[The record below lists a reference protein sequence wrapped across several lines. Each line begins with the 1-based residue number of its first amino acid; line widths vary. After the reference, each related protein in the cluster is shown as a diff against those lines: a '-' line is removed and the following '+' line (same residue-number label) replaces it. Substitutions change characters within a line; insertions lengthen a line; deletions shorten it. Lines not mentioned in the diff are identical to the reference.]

1 MAFSGI
7 VGYGERIGLVVGRYG
22 TGEDLLG
29 ILAVFGKDI
38 IAGHQEAGGGVGVAI
53 AEAQLGGLGKHVVKV
68 LERALLVDDQAGVV
82 ALAAVGSG
90 GLGKDLAIGAVHHHH
105 GALVADPAQVDF
117 LEAHAFDDTGIVTG
131 KEGFDFH
138 AEGLAHI
145 LEERIPKHLEV
156 LAGLG
161 GDDAEIEGLLRLGG
175 QRAAQQHGRDQQAG
189 KKTGK
194 HVFLL
199 G

>member
-1 MAFSGI
+1 M
-7 VGYGERIGLVVGRYG
+7 VGRYG

-53 AEAQLGGLGKHVVKV
+53 AEAQLGGLGKHVVEV

-105 GALVADPAQVDF
+105 GTLVADPAQVDF

-145 LEERIPKHLEV
+145 LEERIPKHLEI

-161 GDDAEIEGLLRLGG
+161 GDNAEIEGLLRLGG
-175 QRAAQQHGRDQQAG
+175 QRAA
-189 KKTGK
+189 
-194 HVFLL
+194 
-199 G
+199 